1 MGLNS
6 LTRCVVTAA
15 ALLVVLQGTASA
27 QTVAWDPNPEPS
39 VAGYRVY
46 IGTQSK
52 TYTKQVDVGDR
63 TSHTPTGLDWSKPL
77 YFAVQAYT
85 ETGLS
90 SPLSN
95 ELRWTPPVVQPTPT
109 SAVLKNVTV
118 SSTSPFAKGKPVTW
132 TASATGATTI
142 HYKFWMFRKGAWQLM
157 QNYSTNRSFT
167 WTPTWADQ
175 GGPYALQVWAR
186 AAGSTKDYESWMS
199 APNFEVA
206 SAPVQISA
214 DLEFPTPPDNPVTF
228 KMTVADAGNEPL
240 EYKFWIQDPKTN
252 VWEVLREYSRDNE
265 AVWVPES
272 TGRYAM
278 QGWARRVG
286 SNEPYEVWA
295 GRWADISRSQLRV
308 IELNADPDRPGETGR
323 TVTWTAKTRGGQVG
337 PIEYQFWVYSEKKG
351 WTVGQPWGP
360 SRNFV
365 WTPAWGT
372 EGQNALQVWVRNAG
386 STAAYDSWLGTGLFD
401 IRTAD
406 LHLTT
411 TSLFPLA
418 PGRQVN
424 WLAEAADKNRSFE
437 YQFWV
442 YDGATRSW
450 SVGKPYGPDGKFGW
464 TPSAVGTYA
473 IQAWARQSGSS
484 AAYETWRGT
493 GYFDVSQGPARIK
506 ALTSNIEMSARVGSR
521 VVWTAWASG
530 GSGPLEYQFWR
541 WSGSGWKIVQEY
553 GPSSS
558 FGWTPTAA
566 DVGKHAVQVWV
577 RSVGSS
583 SQYEAYMG
591 TAVFNI
597 YQ

>member
-1 MGLNS
+1 MGLKS
-6 LTRCVVTAA
+6 LARCVVTAA
-15 ALLVVLQGTASA
+15 ALLLVLQGTASA
-27 QTVAWDPNPEPS
+27 QTVAWDPNPEPD

-52 TYTKQVDVGDR
+52 TYTKQVDVGDS

-77 YFAVQAYT
+77 FFAVQAYT
-85 ETGLS
+85 ESGLS

-95 ELRWTPPVVQPTPT
+95 ELQWTPPVVPPTPAG
-109 SAVLKNVTV
+109 AVLKNVSV
-118 SSTSPFAKGKPVTW
+118 SSKSPFTKGKPVTW
-132 TASATGATTI
+132 TASATGTTAI
-142 HYKFWMFRKGAWQLM
+142 HYKFWMFRKGSWHLM
-157 QNYSTNRSFT
+157 QDYSSNASFT

-186 AAGSTKDYESWMS
+186 AASSTKDYESWMS

-206 SAPVQISA
+206 SAPVQITA
-214 DLEFPTPPDNPVTF
+214 DVEFPTPPDNPVTF
-228 KMTVADAGNEPL
+228 KMAVADAGTDPL
-240 EYKFWIQDPKTN
+240 EYKFWIQDTKTSE
-252 VWEVLREYSRDNE
+252 WTVLREYSRDNE

-272 TGRYAM
+272 AGRYAM

-286 SNEPYEVWA
+286 SNEPYEVWS
-295 GRWADISRSQLRV
+295 GKYADVSRSQLRV
-308 IELNADPDRPGETGR
+308 TELNADPARPTETGR
-323 TVTWTAKTRGGQVG
+323 TVTWTAKTRGGVAG

-351 WTVGQPWGP
+351 WVVGQQWGP

-372 EGQNALQVWVRNAG
+372 EGKNALQVWVRNAG
-386 STAAYDSWLGTGLFD
+386 STAAYDSWMGTGLFD
-401 IRTAD
+401 IRSAD

-418 PGRQVN
+418 PGREVN

-442 YDGATRSW
+442 YNGTSGSW
-450 SVGKPYGPDGKFGW
+450 SVGKPYDPSGSFSW
-464 TPSAVGTYA
+464 TPTAVGTYA

-484 AAYETWRGT
+484 APYETWRGS
-493 GYFDVSQGPARIK
+493 GYFDVAQGPARIK
-506 ALTSNIEMSARVGSR
+506 ALTSNIEMSGRVGSR

-530 GSGPLEYQFWR
+530 GTGPLEYQFWR
-541 WSGSGWKIVQEY
+541 WSGSGWQIVQEY

-577 RSVGSS
+577 RSVGSGE
-583 SQYEAYMG
+583 QYEAYMG
-591 TAVFNI
+591 TAVFTI